1 MDELPDQAP
10 EGGGSLPEASEETSR
25 RAEQIQSDAS
35 ETLRNATSLLDVLPM
50 RRGAERPT
58 SAIEQGTQRTLESFQ
73 RLRERLEALASEA
86 RGDR

>member
-1 MDELPDQAP
+1 
-10 EGGGSLPEASEETSR
+10 
-25 RAEQIQSDAS
+25 
-35 ETLRNATSLLDVLPM
+35 M